1 MLQGVRKVW
10 LPIVLS
16 ITSPSRGASQVAQ
29 KASLLFPIGAESLL
43 GEEVIG
49 VDSIVPL
56 EGWLNHKGRGFEAR
70 VNNQTGGRKPDGAA
84 QQREVRRLPGRP
96 VRT

>member
-1 MLQGVRKVW
+1 M
-10 LPIVLS
+10 
-16 ITSPSRGASQVAQ
+16 AQ

-43 GEEVIG
+43 GEEVRG

-56 EGWLNHKGRGFEAR
+56 EGWWNPRVRSFEAR
-70 VNNQTGGRKPDGAA
+70 VNNQAGGRKPDRAA

-96 VRT
+96 VKT